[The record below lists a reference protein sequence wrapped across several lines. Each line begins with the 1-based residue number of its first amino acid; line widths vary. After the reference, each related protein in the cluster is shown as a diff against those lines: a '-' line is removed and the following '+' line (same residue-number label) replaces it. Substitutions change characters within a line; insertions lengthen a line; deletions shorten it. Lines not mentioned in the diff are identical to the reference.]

1 MDIKSSMNNSSMNSG
16 SMNNSHNNRTQNS
29 MKNNS
34 AVEVIDLGHY
44 WSVVR
49 RQLKKI
55 IALSVLMTLISILV
69 VFSLTPK
76 YSATTTLLIEANESK
91 IVSIEEVYGLNG
103 GNSEYLLTQFEILK
117 SRDMAKR
124 VVEEL
129 NLVDVVEFN
138 PLHAS
143 NKKGFSLKTFILGES
158 DAEPPT
164 KEDIINE
171 TTDVFWDAISIA
183 PVRKTQLVKIS
194 VMSESPEL
202 AQKAANAMANAYIE
216 SQLEAKIGLTQQASE
231 WLIERLGGLKESL
244 NTSEKNLQAFREANN
259 LVDVKGVSTLVADEL
274 GQITSK
280 LVDARSIR
288 LEVESNYNQIKRLKK
303 LDYESLTSLQFILAD
318 PLISRLT
325 ETQSN
330 TELKVA
336 ELSKRYGPKHPKMIA
351 AQSDLDAVKES
362 VLSQMKKLATGIE
375 NSFATAK
382 AKEASLLKSLEITK
396 SKMRDI
402 NRTEFALG
410 ELVRAVK
417 GDRALYETF
426 FKRIRETSATGDLQ
440 TANARIVD
448 TAVVPQHPVKPKKKL
463 IVALVMVVSLMFGI
477 ALAFLLD
484 ALDSTIKNAD
494 DVDYKLGFSLLGII
508 PLLPKVVTPKGQEP
522 DIKTAAVRAF
532 AHSDHHAFKES
543 VRTLRTGLTLA
554 TIETPAQCILF
565 TSSIPGEGKTTSSV
579 NLATAYGQMEKTLLI
594 DADMRRPSLAKQL
607 RLPMGCKG
615 LSNAVAHPETLDE
628 SIYHLEDLNIDVMP
642 AGMIPPNPLELLASK
657 NFEQVL
663 KTLRTRYQR
672 IIIDS
677 PPIGAV
683 SDALYLSTL
692 TDGLIYVIKADSTKD
707 KMVKSGL
714 ARLDDSNARIL
725 GVVLNQLDSDKE
737 ARYGSS
743 YGGYYDTYE
752 YHEKRV

>member
-1 MDIKSSMNNSSMNSG
+1 MDMKGSMTSSMNS
-16 SMNNSHNNRTQNS
+16 NLNSR
-29 MKNNS
+29 NS

-44 WSVVR
+44 WNVVR

-55 IALSVLMTLISILV
+55 IALSVVTTLIAILV
-69 VFSLTPK
+69 VFSLTAK
-76 YSATTTLLIEANESK
+76 YSATSTLLIEASESK

-124 VVEEL
+124 VVEKLEL
-129 NLVDVVEFN
+129 VNYAEFN
-138 PLHAS
+138 PFHPS
-143 NKKGFSLKTFILGES
+143 NEKGFSLKTFILGEG

-164 KEDIINE
+164 PEDIINK
-171 TTDVFWDAISIA
+171 TTDVFWDAVSVS

-194 VMSESPEL
+194 VMSESPAL

-216 SQLEAKIGLTQQASE
+216 SQLEAKVGLTQQASE
-231 WLIERLGGLKESL
+231 WLTQRLGGLKESL
-244 NTSEKNLQAFREANN
+244 SLSEKNLQAFREANN

-288 LEVESNYNQIKRLKK
+288 LEVESNYDQIKQ
-303 LDYESLTSLQFILAD
+303 LDELSYESLTSLQFILAD

-336 ELSKRYGPKHPKMIA
+336 ELSKRYGAKHPKMIA

-396 SKMRDI
+396 KKMRDI

-448 TAVVPQHPVKPKKKL
+448 SAVVPQHPVKPKKKL
-463 IVALVMVVSLMFGI
+463 IVALVLVVSLMFGI

-494 DVDYKLGFSLLGII
+494 DIDHKLGFSVLGIV
-508 PLLPKVVTPKGQEP
+508 PLLPRVAAKELKNALEKGEGVDINKTP
-522 DIKTAAVRAF
+522 VRAF
-532 AHSDHHAFKES
+532 IHSDNHAFKES
-543 VRTLRTGLTLA
+543 IRTLRTSLTLA
-554 TIETPAQCILF
+554 SLESPAKCLLF

-579 NLATAYGQMEKTLLI
+579 NLAAAYGQMEKTLLI
-594 DADMRRPSLAKQL
+594 DADMRRPSVAKQL
-607 RLPMGCKG
+607 RLPAGFKG
-615 LSNAVAHPETLDE
+615 LSNAVAYPETLDE
-628 SIYHLEDLNIDVMP
+628 SIHHIEDLNIDVMP
-642 AGMIPPNPLELLASK
+642 SGVIPPNPLELLASK
-657 NFEQVL
+657 NFEKIL
-663 KTLRTRYQR
+663 TILRERYDR

-692 TDGLIYVIKADSTKD
+692 TDGLVYVIKADSTKD
-707 KMVKSGL
+707 KLIKTGL
-714 ARLDDSNARIL
+714 ARLDQSNARIL
-725 GVVLNQLDSDKE
+725 GVVLNQLDTEKE
-737 ARYGSS
+737 YRYNTANS
-743 YGGYYDTYE
+743 GYYDSYE
-752 YHEKRV
+752 YHEDRV

>member
-1 MDIKSSMNNSSMNSG
+1 MDMKGSMTSSMNS
-16 SMNNSHNNRTQNS
+16 NLNSR
-29 MKNNS
+29 NS

-44 WSVVR
+44 WNVVR

-55 IALSVLMTLISILV
+55 IALSVVTTLIAILV
-69 VFSLTPK
+69 VFSLTAK
-76 YSATTTLLIEANESK
+76 YSATSTLLIEASESK

-124 VVEEL
+124 VVEKLEL
-129 NLVDVVEFN
+129 VNYAEFN
-138 PLHAS
+138 PFHPS
-143 NKKGFSLKTFILGES
+143 NEKGFSLKTFILGEG

-164 KEDIINE
+164 PEDIINK
-171 TTDVFWDAISIA
+171 TTDVFWDAVSVS

-194 VMSESPEL
+194 VMSESPAL

-216 SQLEAKIGLTQQASE
+216 SQLEAKVGLTQQASE
-231 WLIERLGGLKESL
+231 WLTQRLGGLKESL
-244 NTSEKNLQAFREANN
+244 SLSEKNLQAFREANN

-288 LEVESNYNQIKRLKK
+288 LEVESNYDQIKQ
-303 LDYESLTSLQFILAD
+303 LDELSYESLTSLQFILAD

-336 ELSKRYGPKHPKMIA
+336 ELSKRYGTKHPKMIA

-396 SKMRDI
+396 KKMRDI

-448 TAVVPQHPVKPKKKL
+448 SAVVPQYPVKPKKKL
-463 IVALVMVVSLMFGI
+463 IVALVLVVSLMFGI

-494 DVDYKLGFSLLGII
+494 DIDHKLGFSVLGIV
-508 PLLPKVVTPKGQEP
+508 PLLPRVAAKELKNALEKGEGVDINKTP
-522 DIKTAAVRAF
+522 VRAF
-532 AHSDHHAFKES
+532 IHSDNHAFKES
-543 VRTLRTGLTLA
+543 IRTLRTSLTLA
-554 TIETPAQCILF
+554 SLESPAKCLLF

-579 NLATAYGQMEKTLLI
+579 NLAAAYGQMEKTLLI
-594 DADMRRPSLAKQL
+594 DADMRRPSVAKQL
-607 RLPMGCKG
+607 RLPAGFKG
-615 LSNAVAHPETLDE
+615 LSNAVAYPETLDE
-628 SIYHLEDLNIDVMP
+628 SIHHIEDLNIDVMP
-642 AGMIPPNPLELLASK
+642 SGVIPPNPLELLASK
-657 NFEQVL
+657 NFETIL
-663 KTLRTRYQR
+663 TTLRSRYDR

-692 TDGLIYVIKADSTKD
+692 TDGLVYVIKADSTKD
-707 KMVKSGL
+707 KLIKTGL
-714 ARLDDSNARIL
+714 ARLDQSNARIL
-725 GVVLNQLDSDKE
+725 GVVLNQLDTEKE
-737 ARYGSS
+737 YRYNTANS
-743 YGGYYDTYE
+743 GYYDSYE
-752 YHEKRV
+752 YHEDRV

>member
-1 MDIKSSMNNSSMNSG
+1 MDMKGSMTNSDMKNSG
-16 SMNNSHNNRTQNS
+16 MTNSGMANS
-29 MKNNS
+29 GNS

-44 WSVVR
+44 WNVVR

-55 IALSVLMTLISILV
+55 IALSIVTTLIAILV

-76 YSATTTLLIEANESK
+76 YSATSTLLIEASESK

-124 VVEEL
+124 VVEKLEL
-129 NLVDVVEFN
+129 VNYAEFN
-138 PLHAS
+138 PYHAS
-143 NKKGFSLKTFILGES
+143 NKKGFSLKTFILGEG

-164 KEDIINE
+164 QEDIINK
-171 TTDVFWDAISIA
+171 TTDVFWDAVSVS

-194 VMSESPEL
+194 VMSESPAL
-202 AQKAANAMANAYIE
+202 AQKAANAMSHAYIE
-216 SQLEAKIGLTQQASE
+216 SQLEAKVGLTQQASE
-231 WLIERLGGLKESL
+231 WLTKRLGGLKESL
-244 NTSEKNLQAFREANN
+244 SASEKKLQAFREANN
-259 LVDVKGVSTLVADEL
+259 LVDVQGVSTLVADEL

-288 LEVESNYNQIKRLKK
+288 LEVESNYNQIKRLEK

-336 ELSKRYGPKHPKMIA
+336 ELSKRYGAKHPKMIA

-396 SKMRDI
+396 KKMRDI

-448 TAVVPQHPVKPKKKL
+448 SAVVPQHPVKPKKKL
-463 IVALVMVVSLMFGI
+463 IVALVLVVSLMFGI

-494 DVDYKLGFSLLGII
+494 DIDHKLGFSVLGII
-508 PLLPKVVTPKGQEP
+508 PLLPKVALKGAQKDQHKTETNNTP
-522 DIKTAAVRAF
+522 VRAF
-532 AHSDHHAFKES
+532 VHGDNHPFKES
-543 VRTLRTGLTLA
+543 IRTLRTSLTLA
-554 TIETPAQCILF
+554 SLENPAKCLLF

-579 NLATAYGQMEKTLLI
+579 NLASAYGQMERTLLI
-594 DADMRRPSLAKQL
+594 DADMRRPSVAKQL
-607 RLPMGCKG
+607 RLPAGFKG
-615 LSNAVAHPETLDE
+615 LSNAVAYPETLDE
-628 SIYHLEDLNIDVMP
+628 SIHHIEDLNIDVMP
-642 AGMIPPNPLELLASK
+642 SGVIPPNPLELLASK
-657 NFEQVL
+657 NFETIL
-663 KTLRTRYQR
+663 TTLRSRYDR

-692 TDGLIYVIKADSTKD
+692 TDGLVYVIKADSTKD
-707 KMVKSGL
+707 KLIKTGL
-714 ARLDDSNARIL
+714 ARLDQSNARIL
-725 GVVLNQLDSDKE
+725 GVVLNQLDTEKE
-737 ARYGSS
+737 YRYNTANS
-743 YGGYYDTYE
+743 GYYDSYE
-752 YHEKRV
+752 YHEDRV

>member
-1 MDIKSSMNNSSMNSG
+1 MDMKGSMTSSMNS
-16 SMNNSHNNRTQNS
+16 NLNSR
-29 MKNNS
+29 NS

-44 WSVVR
+44 WNVVR

-55 IALSVLMTLISILV
+55 IALSVVTTLIAILV
-69 VFSLTPK
+69 VFSLTAK
-76 YSATTTLLIEANESK
+76 YSATSTLLIEASESK

-124 VVEEL
+124 VVEKLEL
-129 NLVDVVEFN
+129 VNYAEFN
-138 PLHAS
+138 PFHPS
-143 NKKGFSLKTFILGES
+143 NEKGFSLKTFILGEG

-164 KEDIINE
+164 PEDIINK
-171 TTDVFWDAISIA
+171 TTDVFWDAVSVS

-194 VMSESPEL
+194 VMSESPAL

-216 SQLEAKIGLTQQASE
+216 SQLEAKVGLTQQASE
-231 WLIERLGGLKESL
+231 WLTQRLGGLKESL
-244 NTSEKNLQAFREANN
+244 SLSEKNLQAFREANN

-288 LEVESNYNQIKRLKK
+288 LEVESNYDQIKQ
-303 LDYESLTSLQFILAD
+303 LDELSYESLTSLQFILAD

-336 ELSKRYGPKHPKMIA
+336 ELSKRYGAKHPKMIA

-396 SKMRDI
+396 KKMRDI

-448 TAVVPQHPVKPKKKL
+448 SAVVPQHPVKPKKKL
-463 IVALVMVVSLMFGI
+463 IVALVLVVSLMFGI

-494 DVDYKLGFSLLGII
+494 DIDHKLGFSVLGIV
-508 PLLPKVVTPKGQEP
+508 PLLPRVAAKELKNALEKGEGVDINKTP
-522 DIKTAAVRAF
+522 VRAF
-532 AHSDHHAFKES
+532 IHSDNHAFKES
-543 VRTLRTGLTLA
+543 IRTLRTSLTLA
-554 TIETPAQCILF
+554 SLESPAKCLLF

-579 NLATAYGQMEKTLLI
+579 NLAAAYGQMEKTFQMEKTLLI
-594 DADMRRPSLAKQL
+594 DADMRRPSVAKQL
-607 RLPMGCKG
+607 RLPAGFKG
-615 LSNAVAHPETLDE
+615 LSNAVAYPETLDE
-628 SIYHLEDLNIDVMP
+628 SIHHIEDLNIDVMP
-642 AGMIPPNPLELLASK
+642 SGVIPPNPLELLASK
-657 NFEQVL
+657 NFEKIL
-663 KTLRTRYQR
+663 TILRERYDR

-692 TDGLIYVIKADSTKD
+692 TDGLVYVIKADSTKD
-707 KMVKSGL
+707 KLIKTGL
-714 ARLDDSNARIL
+714 ARLDQSNARIL
-725 GVVLNQLDSDKE
+725 GVVLNQLDTEKE
-737 ARYGSS
+737 YRYNTANS
-743 YGGYYDTYE
+743 GYYDSYE
-752 YHEKRV
+752 YHEDRV

>member
-1 MDIKSSMNNSSMNSG
+1 MNNSSKVNG
-16 SMNNSHNNRTQNS
+16 
-29 MKNNS
+29 NNS
-34 AVEVIDLGHY
+34 AIEVIDLTHY
-44 WSVVR
+44 WHVVR

-55 IALSVLMTLISILV
+55 IALSIVTTLIAILV

-76 YSATTTLLIEANESK
+76 YSATTTLLIEASESK

-117 SRDMAKR
+117 SRDIAKR
-124 VVEEL
+124 VVQKMG
-129 NLVDVVEFN
+129 LVKVAEYN
-138 PLHAS
+138 PHHAS
-143 NKKGFSLKTFILGES
+143 HEKGFSLKEFILGKSEEELT
-158 DAEPPT
+158 D
-164 KEDIINE
+164 EDIVNA
-171 TTDVFWDAISIA
+171 TTDSFWEAVSIE

-194 VMSESPEL
+194 ILSESPKL
-202 AQKAANAMANAYIE
+202 AQQAANALATAYIE

-231 WLIERLGGLKESL
+231 WLTARMGGLRKSL
-244 NTSEKNLQAFREANN
+244 DVSERKLQDYREANN

-274 GQITSK
+274 SQVSK
-280 LVDARSIR
+280 QLVDARNYR
-288 LEVESNYNQIKRLKK
+288 LEVESNYNQIKDLKE
-303 LDYESLTSLQFILAD
+303 LTYETLTSLQFILAD

-330 TELKVA
+330 SELKVA

-362 VLSQMKKLATGIE
+362 VLTQMKKLATGIE
-375 NSFATAK
+375 NNFVTAK

-396 SKMRDI
+396 NKMQEL

-410 ELVRAVK
+410 ELVRAVN

-448 TAVVPQHPVKPKKKL
+448 SAVEPLYPVKPKKKL
-463 IVALVMVVSLMFGI
+463 IVALVLVVSLMFGV

-484 ALDSTIKNAD
+484 ALDATIKNAD

-508 PLLPKVVTPKGQEP
+508 PLLAKAKPLSRGQEA
-522 DIKTAAVRAF
+522 DEKNAAARAF
-532 AHSDHHAFKES
+532 VHSDNHAFKES

-554 TIETPAQCILF
+554 SLETPAQCLLF
-565 TSSIPGEGKTTSSV
+565 TSSIPSEGKTTSSV

-594 DADMRRPSLAKQL
+594 DADMRRPTLAKQL
-607 RLPMGCKG
+607 NLPAGSKG
-615 LSNAVAHPETLDE
+615 LSNAVAYPEDIDQCIH
-628 SIYHLEDLNIDVMP
+628 SIEDLNIDIMP
-642 AGMIPPNPLELLASK
+642 SGVIPPNPLELLASK
-657 NFEQVL
+657 NFELVL
-663 KTLRTRYQR
+663 KSLRERYQR

-692 TDGLIYVIKADSTKD
+692 VDGVVYVIKADSTKD
-707 KMVKSGL
+707 KLVKSGL
-714 ARLDDSNARIL
+714 SRLDETNARIL
-725 GVVLNQLDSDKE
+725 GVVLNQFDSEKE
-737 ARYGSS
+737 SRYGGN

-752 YHEKRV
+752 YHEKNA

>member
-1 MDIKSSMNNSSMNSG
+1 MDMKGSMTSSMNS
-16 SMNNSHNNRTQNS
+16 NLNSR
-29 MKNNS
+29 NS

-44 WSVVR
+44 WNVVR

-55 IALSVLMTLISILV
+55 IALSVVTTLIAILV
-69 VFSLTPK
+69 VFSLTAK
-76 YSATTTLLIEANESK
+76 YSATSTLLIEASESK

-124 VVEEL
+124 VVEKLEL
-129 NLVDVVEFN
+129 VNYAEFN
-138 PLHAS
+138 PFHPS
-143 NKKGFSLKTFILGES
+143 NEKGFSLKTFILGEG

-164 KEDIINE
+164 PEDIINK
-171 TTDVFWDAISIA
+171 TTDVFWESVSIS

-202 AQKAANAMANAYIE
+202 AQRAANAMANAYIE
-216 SQLEAKIGLTQQASE
+216 SQLEAKVGLTQQASE
-231 WLIERLGGLKESL
+231 WLTDRLGGLKASL
-244 NTSEKNLQAFREANN
+244 SLSEKNLQAFREANN

-288 LEVESNYNQIKRLKK
+288 LEVESNYNQIKQ
-303 LDYESLTSLQFILAD
+303 LDELSYESLTSLQFILAD

-336 ELSKRYGPKHPKMIA
+336 ELSKRYGTKHPKMIA

-396 SKMRDI
+396 KKMRDI

-448 TAVVPQHPVKPKKKL
+448 SAVVPQHPVKPKKKL
-463 IVALVMVVSLMFGI
+463 IVALVLVVSLMFGI

-494 DVDYKLGFSLLGII
+494 DIDHKLGFSVLGIV
-508 PLLPKVVTPKGQEP
+508 PLLPRVAAKELKNALEKGEGVDINKTP
-522 DIKTAAVRAF
+522 VRAF
-532 AHSDHHAFKES
+532 IHSDNHAFKES
-543 VRTLRTGLTLA
+543 IRTLRTSLTLA
-554 TIETPAQCILF
+554 SLESPAKCLLF

-579 NLATAYGQMEKTLLI
+579 NLAAAYGQMEKTLLI
-594 DADMRRPSLAKQL
+594 DADMRRPSVAKQL
-607 RLPMGCKG
+607 RLPAGFKG
-615 LSNAVAHPETLDE
+615 LSNAVAYPETLDE
-628 SIYHLEDLNIDVMP
+628 SIHHIEDLNIDVMP
-642 AGMIPPNPLELLASK
+642 SGVIPPNPLELLASK
-657 NFEQVL
+657 NFEKIL
-663 KTLRTRYQR
+663 TILRERYDR

-692 TDGLIYVIKADSTKD
+692 TDGLVYVIKADATKD
-707 KMVKSGL
+707 KLIKTGL
-714 ARLDDSNARIL
+714 ARLDQSNARIL
-725 GVVLNQLDSDKE
+725 GVVLNQLDTEKE
-737 ARYGSS
+737 YRYNTGNS
-743 YGGYYDTYE
+743 GYYDSYE
-752 YHEKRV
+752 YREDRV

>member
-1 MDIKSSMNNSSMNSG
+1 MDMKGSMTSSMNS
-16 SMNNSHNNRTQNS
+16 NLNSR
-29 MKNNS
+29 NS

-44 WSVVR
+44 WNVVR

-55 IALSVLMTLISILV
+55 IALSVVTTLIAILV
-69 VFSLTPK
+69 VFSLTAK
-76 YSATTTLLIEANESK
+76 YSATSTLLIEASESK

-124 VVEEL
+124 VVEKLEL
-129 NLVDVVEFN
+129 VNYAEFN
-138 PLHAS
+138 PFHPS
-143 NKKGFSLKTFILGES
+143 NEKGFSLKTFILGEG

-164 KEDIINE
+164 PEDIINK
-171 TTDVFWDAISIA
+171 TTDVFWDAVSVS

-194 VMSESPEL
+194 VMSESPAL

-216 SQLEAKIGLTQQASE
+216 SQLEAKVGLTQQASE
-231 WLIERLGGLKESL
+231 WLTQRLGGLKESL
-244 NTSEKNLQAFREANN
+244 SLSEKNLQAFREANN

-288 LEVESNYNQIKRLKK
+288 LEVESNYDQIKQ
-303 LDYESLTSLQFILAD
+303 LDELSYESLTSLQFILAD

-336 ELSKRYGPKHPKMIA
+336 ELSKRYGTKHPKMIA

-396 SKMRDI
+396 KKMRDI

-448 TAVVPQHPVKPKKKL
+448 SAVVPQYPVKPKKKL
-463 IVALVMVVSLMFGI
+463 IVALVLVVSLMFGI

-494 DVDYKLGFSLLGII
+494 DIDHKLGFSVLGIV
-508 PLLPKVVTPKGQEP
+508 PLLPRVAAKELKNALEKGEGVDINKTP
-522 DIKTAAVRAF
+522 VRAF
-532 AHSDHHAFKES
+532 IHSDNHAFKES
-543 VRTLRTGLTLA
+543 IRTLRTSLTLA
-554 TIETPAQCILF
+554 SLESPAKCLLF

-579 NLATAYGQMEKTLLI
+579 NLAAAYGQMEKTLLI
-594 DADMRRPSLAKQL
+594 DADMRRPSVAKQL
-607 RLPMGCKG
+607 RLPAGFKG
-615 LSNAVAHPETLDE
+615 LSNAVAYPETLDE
-628 SIYHLEDLNIDVMP
+628 SIHHIEDLNIDVMP
-642 AGMIPPNPLELLASK
+642 SGVIPPNPLELLASK
-657 NFEQVL
+657 NFEKIL
-663 KTLRTRYQR
+663 TILRERYDR

-692 TDGLIYVIKADSTKD
+692 TDGLVYVIKADATKD
-707 KMVKSGL
+707 KLIKTGL
-714 ARLDDSNARIL
+714 ARLDQSNARIL
-725 GVVLNQLDSDKE
+725 GVVLNQLDTEKE
-737 ARYGSS
+737 YRYNTGNS
-743 YGGYYDTYE
+743 GYYDSYE
-752 YHEKRV
+752 YREDRV

>member
-1 MDIKSSMNNSSMNSG
+1 MDMKGSMTSSMNS
-16 SMNNSHNNRTQNS
+16 NLNSR
-29 MKNNS
+29 NS

-44 WSVVR
+44 WNVVR

-55 IALSVLMTLISILV
+55 IALSVVTTLIAILV
-69 VFSLTPK
+69 VFSLTAK
-76 YSATTTLLIEANESK
+76 YSATSTLLIEASESK

-124 VVEEL
+124 VVEKLEL
-129 NLVDVVEFN
+129 VNYAEFN
-138 PLHAS
+138 PFHPS
-143 NKKGFSLKTFILGES
+143 NEKGFSLKTFILGEG

-164 KEDIINE
+164 PEDIINK
-171 TTDVFWDAISIA
+171 TTDVFWDAVSVS

-194 VMSESPEL
+194 VMSESPAL

-216 SQLEAKIGLTQQASE
+216 SQLEAKVGLTQQASE
-231 WLIERLGGLKESL
+231 WLTQRLGGLKESL
-244 NTSEKNLQAFREANN
+244 SLSEKNLQAFREANN

-288 LEVESNYNQIKRLKK
+288 LEVESNYDQIKQ
-303 LDYESLTSLQFILAD
+303 LDELSYESLTSLQFILAD

-336 ELSKRYGPKHPKMIA
+336 ELSKRYGAKHPKMIA

-396 SKMRDI
+396 KKMRDI

-448 TAVVPQHPVKPKKKL
+448 SAVVPQHPVKPKKKL
-463 IVALVMVVSLMFGI
+463 IVALVLVVSLMFGI

-494 DVDYKLGFSLLGII
+494 DIDHKLGFSVLGIV
-508 PLLPKVVTPKGQEP
+508 PLLPRVAAKELKNALEKGEGVDINKTP
-522 DIKTAAVRAF
+522 VRAF
-532 AHSDHHAFKES
+532 IHSDNHAFKES
-543 VRTLRTGLTLA
+543 IRTLRTSLTLA
-554 TIETPAQCILF
+554 SLESPAKCLLF

-579 NLATAYGQMEKTLLI
+579 NLASAYGQMEKTLLI
-594 DADMRRPSLAKQL
+594 DADMRRPSVAKQL
-607 RLPMGCKG
+607 RLPAGFKG
-615 LSNAVAHPETLDE
+615 LSNAVAYPETLDE
-628 SIYHLEDLNIDVMP
+628 SIHHIEDLNIDVMP
-642 AGMIPPNPLELLASK
+642 SGVIPPNPLELLASK
-657 NFEQVL
+657 NFEKIL
-663 KTLRTRYQR
+663 TILRERYDR

-692 TDGLIYVIKADSTKD
+692 TDGLVYVIKADATKD
-707 KMVKSGL
+707 KLIKTGL
-714 ARLDDSNARIL
+714 ARLDQSNARIL
-725 GVVLNQLDSDKE
+725 GVVLNQLDTEKE
-737 ARYGSS
+737 YRYNTGNS
-743 YGGYYDTYE
+743 GYYDSYE
-752 YHEKRV
+752 YREDRA